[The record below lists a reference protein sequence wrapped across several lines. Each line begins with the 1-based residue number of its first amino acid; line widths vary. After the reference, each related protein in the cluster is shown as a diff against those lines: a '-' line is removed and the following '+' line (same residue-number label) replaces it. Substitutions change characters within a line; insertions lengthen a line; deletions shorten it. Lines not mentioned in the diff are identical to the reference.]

1 MNWKESLGNVLI
13 VDDNT
18 EFQLAAGDLAALSN
32 CVPVPATT
40 LQEARRL
47 TRDGHFDLI
56 LIDLNLPDGN
66 GLDLLDDIDLTAHG
80 QIVIVTGHPTVES
93 AVRAVSTPV
102 VEYLVKPLGPGVLT
116 GLFEGARLRAQ
127 LRQTTHAGGLGE
139 MMGQSAPM
147 QELFARI
154 RRVAPLDVNVL
165 VHGES
170 GSGKELVAR
179 AVHDLSGRKGR
190 FVALNCGAIAPEL
203 LGSQLFGHQR
213 GAFNGA
219 LESHAGY
226 FEQAEGGTLFLDEIS
241 EMPVALQV
249 YLLRALEGHSFTRI
263 GGTHEIPLDVRIVA
277 ATNHDPQMCVNSG
290 SLRADLYYRLLEFPL
305 AVPTLAERRSDI
317 PLLAQHFL
325 DRLNERYE
333 TQRSFSA
340 QALQHLTAQQ
350 WPGNV
355 RELRYAVQRL
365 YIDATGDTV
374 EAKYEAAPGPNVEKD
389 TSISFR
395 VGMTFDDV
403 EREMLLKTL
412 AYHRNNK
419 RRAARA
425 LGITTKTI
433 YNRLVRYRELGL
445 IGDAEV
451 GDLAADQ
458 AD

>member
-1 MNWKESLGNVLI
+1 MHRQEPLGNVLI
-13 VDDNT
+13 VDDNA
-18 EFQLAAGDLAALSN
+18 EFQTVATELAGLSN
-32 CVPVPATT
+32 CVPVTATT

-47 TRDGHFDLI
+47 TRTRHFDLV
-56 LIDLNLPDGN
+56 LVDLNLPDGN

-80 QIVIVTGHPTVES
+80 QIVIVTAHPTVES
-93 AVRAVSTPV
+93 AVRAVKAPV
-102 VEYLVKPLGPGVLT
+102 VEYLVKPLGPGMLT
-116 GLFEGARLRAQ
+116 GLLDRAHLRAQ
-127 LRQTTHAGGLGE
+127 LRHTAYAGGLGE
-139 MMGQSAPM
+139 MIGQSAPM

-179 AVHDLSGRKGR
+179 AVHDLSGRRGR
-190 FVALNCGAIAPEL
+190 FVAVNCGAIAPEL
-203 LGSQLFGHQR
+203 LGSQLFGHER
-213 GAFNGA
+213 GAFSGA
-219 LESHAGY
+219 VESHAGY
-226 FEQAEGGTLFLDEIS
+226 FEQAGGGTLFLDEIS

-263 GGTHEIPLDVRIVA
+263 GGTREIPLDVRIVA
-277 ATNHDPQMCVNSG
+277 ATNHDAQLCVNSG
-290 SLRADLYYRLLEFPL
+290 ELRADLYYRLIEFPL
-305 AVPTLAERRSDI
+305 AVPTLAERRDDI
-317 PLLAQHFL
+317 PHLAQHFL

-333 TQRSFSA
+333 TQRTFSPET
-340 QALQHLTAQQ
+340 LQHLTSRP

-365 YIDATGDTV
+365 YILATGDTV
-374 EAKYEAAPGPNVEKD
+374 EAKSEAVSGPDTEKD
-389 TSISFR
+389 TINFR

-419 RRAARA
+419 RRTARA

-433 YNRLVRYRELGL
+433 YNRLLRYRELGL

-451 GDLAADQ
+451 GDMSDQ
-458 AD
+458 RD